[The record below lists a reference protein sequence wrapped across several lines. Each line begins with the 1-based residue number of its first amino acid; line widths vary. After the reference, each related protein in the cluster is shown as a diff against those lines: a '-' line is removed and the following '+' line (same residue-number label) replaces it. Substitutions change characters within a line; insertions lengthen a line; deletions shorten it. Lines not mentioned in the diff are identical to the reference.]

1 MLPLR
6 DENPTRGTPFVTI
19 LLIAANVLLF
29 LYEVRLGLESAGLER
44 FLDRWAFDYSE
55 LAAAID
61 RRGLVALTA
70 PAVILPLFSH
80 MFLHGGWAHIFGN
93 MLYLWVFGNNI
104 EDRLGS
110 LRYLLFYLTCGV
122 AAAIG
127 QGLVAPGPMVG
138 ASGAVAGVLGAY
150 LVLFPAARVS
160 TLVFLGIF
168 ITVVQIPAMVVIG
181 FWVVIQLLQG
191 LAELRITAHGAAQ
204 VAYWAHLAG
213 FLAGVALLF
222 LLRPRRRYRAW

>member
-6 DENPTRGTPFVTI
+6 DENPTRSTPIVTI
-19 LLIAANVLLF
+19 LIVAVNVLLF
-29 LYEVRLGLESAGLER
+29 LYEVRLGFESAGLER

-55 LAAAID
+55 LSAAFD
-61 RRGLVALTA
+61 RRGIVALGT
-70 PAVILPLFSH
+70 PSVVLPLFSH

-110 LRYLLFYLTCGV
+110 LRFLLFYLGCGV

-127 QGLVAPGPMVG
+127 QGIVAPGPMIG

-168 ITVVQIPAMVVIG
+168 ITVVQIPAIVVIG
-181 FWVVIQLLQG
+181 FWIVIQLLQG

-213 FLAGVALLF
+213 FFAGVALLF
-222 LLRPRRRYRAW
+222 LLRPRARYPTR